1 MAASADERDS
11 GEHLLDEVV
20 IMLDVTANEVRRI
33 VTRQLESWGAT
44 CITPDD
50 RITSQQYDLF
60 LTDNPSNLTA
70 SGLLLSDDEVGIR
83 KIGPG
88 QLRVNFNIS
97 TAMQEAILQLIEQQ
111 LAQEE
116 GQSPSAGSESNAELH
131 ASGYYALFADT
142 VPDDVKRL
150 YTELATSDLAAL
162 AQTAHRLKGAFAML
176 NLVPGKQLCETLEHL
191 IREKDAQGIEKY
203 ISDIDVYVKS
213 LL

>member
-1 MAASADERDS
+1 
-11 GEHLLDEVV
+11 
-20 IMLDVTANEVRRI
+20 
-33 VTRQLESWGAT
+33 
-44 CITPDD
+44 
-50 RITSQQYDLF
+50 
-60 LTDNPSNLTA
+60 
-70 SGLLLSDDEVGIR
+70 IR

-131 ASGYYALFADT
+131 ASGYYALVADA

-162 AQTAHRLKGAFAML
+162 AQT
-176 NLVPGKQLCETLEHL
+176 
-191 IREKDAQGIEKY
+191 
-203 ISDIDVYVKS
+203 
-213 LL
+213 